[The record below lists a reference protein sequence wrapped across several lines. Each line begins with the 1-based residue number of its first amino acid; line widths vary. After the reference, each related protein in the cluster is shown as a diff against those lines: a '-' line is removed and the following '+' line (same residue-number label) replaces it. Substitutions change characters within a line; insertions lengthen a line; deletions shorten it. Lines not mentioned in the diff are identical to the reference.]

1 MDSSNNRGGRGYGRG
16 GRGRGRNFGR
26 GRGRYSGRSNSTT
39 KSQERELKFSPH
51 QYQGRNNNTTYA
63 TTRDAII
70 QHIQKTYKAGQ
81 DVAKS
86 LEDMRALDL
95 TTVEPTRTISAETDP
110 AMKVVDQAGLDIK
123 YQEELR
129 RHLDRKDALREGLNK
144 AYALIYTNYC
154 TKMMQA
160 RIEEHPDYNFF
171 KNDPIAVLEAI
182 KTLIHDPV

>member
-1 MDSSNNRGGRGYGRG
+1 MDSNNKGGRGYTRG
-16 GRGRGRNFGR
+16 GRGRGRSFGR
-26 GRGRYSGRSNSTT
+26 GRGRYGGRTGSFP

-51 QYQGRNNNTTYA
+51 QYQSRNTVTTYA

-86 LEDMRALDL
+86 LEDMQAVDL
-95 TTVEPTRTISAETDP
+95 TAVEPIRIISGETD
-110 AMKVVDQAGLDIK
+110 AAVKVVDQAGLDIK

-144 AYALIYTNYC
+144 DYALIYTN
-154 TKMMQA
+154 
-160 RIEEHPDYNFF
+160 
-171 KNDPIAVLEAI
+171 
-182 KTLIHDPV
+182 